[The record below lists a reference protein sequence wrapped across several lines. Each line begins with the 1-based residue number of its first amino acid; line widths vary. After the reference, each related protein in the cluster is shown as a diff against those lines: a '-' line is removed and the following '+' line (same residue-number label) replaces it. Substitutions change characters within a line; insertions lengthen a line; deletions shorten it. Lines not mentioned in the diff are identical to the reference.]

1 MYTTVSPAEAVAGIQ
16 SSQNVFVHSIAATP
30 FALIEALVQRA
41 DELKDVTLHHLH
53 VEGDAPY
60 ARPEY
65 AKSFRVNNLFT
76 GANTRHA
83 VQEGRAD
90 YVPVFLSE
98 IPYLFESR
106 IIPLD
111 VALLQVSPPDAH
123 GYCSLG
129 TSVDTSMAAAKA
141 AKTVIVEINPQMPRV
156 HGDGFLHVSDFDKII
171 ETNHPLP
178 SHPPRTP
185 NAIETKI
192 GQYVATLVEDRSTL
206 QMGIGAIPDA
216 ALAAMSNHKDLGVH
230 TEMFSDGL
238 LPLIEAGV
246 ITNKYKVKHR
256 GRVVSSFVMG
266 SQKLYDFIDDNPLVR
281 LLACDYVND
290 TAVIRQNPKVVA
302 INSAIEVDLT
312 GQVCADSIGTK
323 IYSGV
328 GGQMDFMRGASLSK
342 GGKPIIALPSV
353 TSKGISRISTTL
365 KPGAGVV
372 TTRAHVQ
379 WVVTEYGIAELY
391 GQNLRTRA
399 QRLIEIAHPDHRE
412 ALAREARDVLKLGV

>member
-1 MYTTVSPAEAVAGIQ
+1 MYNTVSPADAVAGIQ

-30 FALIEALVQRA
+30 FTLIKALVERA
-41 DELKDVTLHHLH
+41 DELENVTLHHLH

-60 ARPEY
+60 ARSEY
-65 AKSFRVNNLFT
+65 TKSFRVNNLFT

-111 VALLQVSPPDAH
+111 VALLQVSPPDVH

-129 TSVDTSMAAAKA
+129 TSVDASMAAAKA

-178 SHPPRTP
+178 AHPPRTP
-185 NAIETKI
+185 NAIETRI

-216 ALAAMSNHKDLGVH
+216 ALAAMTNHKDLGVH

-238 LPLIEAGV
+238 LPLIDKGV
-246 ITNKYKVKHR
+246 ITNKYKIKHR
-256 GRVVSSFVMG
+256 GRIVSSFVMG

-290 TAVIRQNPKVVA
+290 TTVIRQNPNVIA

-353 TSKGISRISTTL
+353 TSKGLSRISTTL
-365 KPGAGVV
+365 RPGAGVV

-399 QRLIEIAHPDHRE
+399 KRLIEIAHPDHRE
-412 ALAREARDVLKLGV
+412 TLAREARDILKLGV